1 MPDGFTF
8 SNGIQLASLLI
19 AGLSALL
26 TVWWR
31 IEVRIR
37 GVEDRDAKE
46 RAKIEREMQ
55 DYKLHVAENYASW
68 ETVKEIEKSVRDLPD
83 VVVKRILEFMSL
95 KNQNS

>member
-1 MPDGFTF
+1 MADGFTF
-8 SNGIQLASLLI
+8 SNGIQLA
-19 AGLSALL
+19 GLFITGLTLLL

-37 GVEDRDAKE
+37 GVEDKDADE
-46 RAKIEREMQ
+46 RAKLSREFQ
-55 DYKLHVAENYASW
+55 DYKLHVAENYASY

-95 KNQNS
+95 KQQNS